1 MLTNKTAE
9 LLYSQMVIA
18 DEREVAGLSAVIF
31 NAIQKYKTHNQILGL
46 AAIFILMLEHYDLN
60 YSEALGIAH
69 SIVHGTTT
77 EKATKQFAAIK
88 QFMRDEWA
96 IRFKGR

>member
-1 MLTNKTAE
+1 MLRNKTAE

-18 DEREVAGLSAVIF
+18 DERAVAGLAVIIF
-31 NAIQKYKTHNQILGL
+31 NAIQKYKTHNQILAL
-46 AAIFILMLEHYDLN
+46 AAIFILILEHYDLN

-77 EKATKQFAAIK
+77 EKATKQFAALR
-88 QFMRDEWA
+88 QYMRDEWA